1 MLFLNSFQGPESRIL
16 NSHYSFQA
24 LYLSTLPAFLLSDL
38 QVNVMESFYCNA
50 NSLSFGFQLI
60 STTQTGYSS
69 HLGKKNLFKSLE
81 EKLTIS
87 IIMKDPVLVLDMV
100 PSRGIF
106 KGYLAE
112 HGLCHLLT

>member
-1 MLFLNSFQGPESRIL
+1 MPGTIL
-16 NSHYSFQA
+16 VFNI
-24 LYLSTLPAFLLSDL
+24 P
-38 QVNVMESFYCNA
+38 FYFKKIYNPY
-50 NSLSFGFQLI
+50 I
-60 STTQTGYSS
+60 SIIQP
-69 HLGKKNLFKSLE
+69 KKNLFKSLE